1 MNDTAST
8 PHEIIVVGAGMVA
21 HRFVESL
28 LSRADADVRVTV
40 IGDEGRGPYDRA
52 ALTSFFSGTA
62 ADELELDRSVFA
74 DARVRLI
81 SNDRVLRIDRSR
93 RAVRTRS
100 RRRYDYDTLVL
111 ATGSYAPRVAVEGA
125 DVSGCFVYRTLEDAE
140 QLQEFVAR
148 RRRILGRRL
157 RGAVIGGGL
166 LGLELAGA
174 LQGMDVDT
182 TVAEHSDRLMPAQL
196 DPAGGRM
203 LKSVA
208 EARGLTVRTQA
219 RTVTIDPDE
228 SGAVTAVEFQDGSFL
243 RVDVVVFTVGVR
255 PRDELARNAGLD
267 VHPRGG
273 VLIDEGCTTSDPR
286 ILAVGEVANFDGRC
300 VGSVAPGYAMAEV
313 AATRLLGGQASFPG
327 YDESA
332 ALRLPGVE
340 VASFGDAHGRTPG
353 AFDVVH
359 SDPGAGI
366 YRKLVLSA
374 DAQTL
379 LGAILVG
386 DASEYGA
393 LRPLVGAKLGADP
406 SAYLLAPGDHV
417 VETLQNDGTYTVI
430 PSVPGGRVTPD
441 ALIAIGQI
449 AKDFGLQPSIVDGH
463 RIDLRG
469 ARLEQLPRI
478 RQRLVDAGLERCDT
492 PIVPAPTTTSL
503 GSVSIERHPLRERA

>member
-28 LSRADADVRVTV
+28 LSRAAADVRVTV

-52 ALTSFFSGTA
+52 ALTSFFSGA
-62 ADELELDRSVFA
+62 SAEDLELDRSVFA

-100 RRRYDYDTLVL
+100 RRRYEYDTLVL
-111 ATGSYAPRVAVEGA
+111 ATGSYAPRVGVEGA
-125 DVSGCFVYRTLEDAE
+125 DVQGCFVYRTLEDAE
-140 QLQEFVAR
+140 RLQDFAAR
-148 RRRILGRRL
+148 RTRMLGRPL

-182 TVAEHSDRLMPAQL
+182 TVVEYADRLMPMQL
-196 DPAGGRM
+196 DPAGGGILRS
-203 LKSVA
+203 LA
-208 EARGLTVRTQA
+208 EARGITVRTQA

-243 RVDVVVFTVGVR
+243 RADVVVFAVGVR

-273 VLIDEGCTTSDPR
+273 VLIDEGCTSSDPC
-286 ILAVGEVANFDGRC
+286 ILAIGEVASFDGRC

-313 AATRLLGGQASFPG
+313 AATRLLGGEASFPG

-332 ALRLPGVE
+332 ALRLSGVE
-340 VASFGDAHGRTPG
+340 VASFGDALGRTPG
-353 AFDVVH
+353 AFDIVDA
-359 SDPGAGI
+359 DPDAGV
-366 YRKLVLSA
+366 YRKLVLSE

-386 DASEYGA
+386 DVSEYGA

-406 SAYLLAPGDHV
+406 SAYLLTPGDHV
-417 VETLQNDGTYTVI
+417 VETLQNDGTYSVI
-430 PSVPGGRVTPD
+430 PSVWGEHVTPD
-441 ALIAIGQI
+441 ALIAFGQI
-449 AKDFGLQPSIVDGH
+449 AKDFGLQPRILDGH

-478 RQRLVDAGLERCDT
+478 RQRLVDAGLARPDT
-492 PIVPAPTTTSL
+492 AIAPAGTATPRDR
-503 GSVSIERHPLRERA
+503 VAIERYTLRERA

>member
-28 LSRADADVRVTV
+28 LSRAEADVRVTV
-40 IGDEGRGPYDRA
+40 IGDEGRAPYDRA
-52 ALTSFFSGTA
+52 GLTRFFSGA
-62 ADELELDRSVFA
+62 GPEELELDRSVFA

-81 SNDRVLRIDRSR
+81 SDDRVLRIDRSR
-93 RAVRTRS
+93 RTVRTRS

-125 DVSGCFVYRTLEDAE
+125 DLPGCFVYRTLDDAE
-140 QLQEFVAR
+140 ELQGFVAR
-148 RRRILGRRL
+148 RTRMLGRPL

-182 TVAEHSDRLMPAQL
+182 TVVECSDRLMPAQL
-196 DPAGGRM
+196 DAAGGGM
-203 LKSVA
+203 LKSLA
-208 EARGLTVRTQA
+208 EARGLTVRTHA

-243 RVDVVVFTVGVR
+243 RADVVVFTVGVR

-267 VHPRGG
+267 VHARGG
-273 VLIDEGCTTSDPR
+273 VLIDEGCSTSDPR
-286 ILAVGEVANFDGRC
+286 ILAIGEVASFDGGC

-313 AATRLLGGQASFPG
+313 AATRLLGGEAIFPG

-332 ALRLPGVE
+332 ALRLPGVD
-340 VASFGDAHGRTPG
+340 VASFGDALGRTPG
-353 AFDVVH
+353 AFDIVH
-359 SDPGAGI
+359 ADPDAGV
-366 YRKLVLSA
+366 YRKLVLSD

-406 SAYLLAPGDHV
+406 SAYLRAPGDHV
-417 VETLQNDGTYTVI
+417 VETLQKDGTYSVI
-430 PSVPGGRVTPD
+430 PSVPGGHVTPD

-449 AKDFGLQPSIVDGH
+449 AKDFGLHPSIADGH

-478 RQRLVDAGLERCDT
+478 RQRLIDAGLERRDT
-492 PIVPAPTTTSL
+492 APAPAPTATSHRPAAA
-503 GSVSIERHPLRERA
+503 ERYSLQERA